1 MLMRLLKNL
10 LNIQLKEFNHPD
22 MELQF
27 YKYQGTGNDFI
38 ILDNRD
44 GKYNFLTDAAIE
56 TMCHRKFGIGA
67 DGLMLLENADGFDF
81 KMRYHNADGKEGSMC
96 GNGGRCLVKF
106 AHDHGITKDA
116 YHFIASDGPHDA
128 TIQENGL
135 VRLKMKDV
143 DNLSVSSESSVLNTG
158 SPHYIHWVT
167 DLDGYD
173 VYNQGKSIRYND
185 TYKQE
190 GINVNFVKKEEH
202 GIRVRTYER
211 GVEDET
217 LSCGT
222 GVTAAAIASS
232 AKMGQQH
239 INVQVEGGALAV
251 SFNRIAEKQFTD
263 IWLIGPAT
271 FVYSG
276 NYSSNV

>member
-1 MLMRLLKNL
+1 MQIPLLKIL
-10 LNIQLKEFNHPD
+10 LNILLKEFNHPV
-22 MELQF
+22 MEIQF
-27 YKYQGTGNDFI
+27 YKYQGTGNDFV

-44 GKYNFLTDAAIE
+44 GKYNSLTDSAIE

-106 AHDHGITKDA
+106 AHDHGIVKDA

-135 VRLKMKDV
+135 VKLKMKDV
-143 DNLSVSSESSVLNTG
+143 DNVSVSQESSVLNTG

-173 VYNQGKSIRYND
+173 VYNQGKNIRYNEV
-185 TYKQE
+185 YKAE
-190 GINVNFVKKEEH
+190 GINVNFVKKEEN

-232 AKMGQQH
+232 ETIGQQH

-251 SFNRIAEKQFTD
+251 SFNRIAEKHFTD
-263 IWLIGPAT
+263 VWLIGPAT
-271 FVYSG
+271 FVYKG
-276 NYSSNV
+276 NYAANV

>member
-1 MLMRLLKNL
+1 MQMQLLKIS
-10 LNIQLKEFNHPD
+10 LNIQLKEFNHPR
-22 MELQF
+22 MEIQF

-44 GKYNFLTDAAIE
+44 GKYNSLTDSAIAK
-56 TMCHRKFGIGA
+56 MCHRKFGIGA
-67 DGLMLLENADGFDF
+67 DGLMLLENEDGFDF

-106 AHDHGITKDA
+106 AHDHGIIKDA

-143 DNLSVSSESSVLNTG
+143 DNVSVSAESSVLNTG

-167 DLDGYD
+167 DLDGFD
-173 VYNQGKSIRYND
+173 VFNQGRSIRYND
-185 TYKQE
+185 VYKAE
-190 GINVNFVKKEEH
+190 GINVNFVKKEED

-232 AKMGQQH
+232 GTMGQQH
-239 INVQVEGGALAV
+239 INVQVEGGALSV
-251 SFNRIAEKQFTD
+251 SFNRIGENHFTD
-263 IWLIGPAT
+263 VWLIGPAT

-276 NYSSNV
+276 NYSANV

>member
-1 MLMRLLKNL
+1 MQMQLLKSL
-10 LNIQLKEFNHPD
+10 LNIQLKEFNHPS
-22 MELQF
+22 MEITF

-44 GKYNFLTDAAIE
+44 GKYNSLTDSAIAK
-56 TMCHRKFGIGA
+56 MCHRKFGIGA
-67 DGLMLLENADGFDF
+67 DGLMLLENAEGFDF

-106 AHDHGITKDA
+106 AHDHGIIKDA
-116 YHFIASDGPHDA
+116 YSFIASDGPHDA
-128 TIQENGL
+128 TIQKNGL
-135 VRLKMKDV
+135 VKLKMKDV
-143 DNLSVSSESSVLNTG
+143 DNVSVSAESSVLNTG

-167 DLDGYD
+167 DLDGFD
-173 VYNQGKSIRYND
+173 VFNQGRSIRYND
-185 TYKQE
+185 IYKAE

-232 AKMGQQH
+232 STMGEQH
-239 INVQVEGGALAV
+239 ITVLVEGGELAV
-251 SFNRIAEKQFTD
+251 SFNRLAENHFTD
-263 IWLIGPAT
+263 VWLIGPAT
-271 FVYSG
+271 FVYKG
-276 NYSSNV
+276 NYSTNV

>member
-1 MLMRLLKNL
+1 MD
-10 LNIQLKEFNHPD
+10 I
-22 MELQF
+22 QF

-44 GKYNFLTDAAIE
+44 GRYNQLSDEVIE
-56 TMCHRKFGIGA
+56 KMCHRKFGIGA
-67 DGLMLLENADGFDF
+67 DGLMLLENESGYDF
-81 KMRYHNADGKEGSMC
+81 KMKYHNADGKEGSMC
-96 GNGGRCLVKF
+96 GNGGRCLVQF
-106 AHDHGITKDA
+106 AHDHGIVKDA
-116 YHFIASDGPHDA
+116 YNFIATDGPHDA
-128 TIQENGL
+128 IIQKDGL

-143 DNLSVSSESSVLNTG
+143 DHVSVTADSSVLNTG

-185 TYKQE
+185 IYKQE
-190 GINVNFVKKEEH
+190 GINVNFVKKEAH

-232 AKMGQQH
+232 ANMGQQH

-251 SFNRIAEKQFTD
+251 SFNRVGEMHFTD
-263 IWLIGPAT
+263 VWLIGPAT

-276 NYSSNV
+276 NYSIHV

>member
-1 MLMRLLKNL
+1 MQIQLLKTL
-10 LNIQLKEFNHPD
+10 LNILLKEFNRPV
-22 MELQF
+22 MEIHF

-44 GKYNFLTDAAIE
+44 GKYNSLTDSAIE
-56 TMCHRKFGIGA
+56 IMCHRKFGIGA

-106 AHDHGITKDA
+106 AHDHGIVKDA

-143 DNLSVSSESSVLNTG
+143 DNVSVSHESSVLNTG

-173 VYNQGKSIRYND
+173 VYNQGKNIRYNEV
-185 TYKQE
+185 YKAE
-190 GINVNFVKKEEH
+190 GINVNFVKKEEN

-232 AKMGQQH
+232 ETIGQQH

-251 SFNRIAEKQFTD
+251 SFNRIAEKHFTD
-263 IWLIGPAT
+263 VWLIGPAT
-271 FVYSG
+271 FVYKG
-276 NYSSNV
+276 NYAANV

>member
-10 LNIQLKEFNHPD
+10 LNIPLKEFNRPA
-22 MELQF
+22 MEIHF

-44 GKYNFLTDAAIE
+44 GKYNSLTDSAIE

-67 DGLMLLENADGFDF
+67 DGLMLLENEDGFDF

-96 GNGGRCLVKF
+96 GNGGRCLVMF
-106 AHDHGITKDA
+106 AHDLGIIKNA

-143 DNLSVSSESSVLNTG
+143 DNISVSTESSVLNTG

-167 DLDGYD
+167 DLDGFD
-173 VYNQGKSIRYND
+173 VYNQGRNIRYNEV
-185 TYKQE
+185 YKSE
-190 GINVNFVKKEEH
+190 GINVNFVKKEEDS
-202 GIRVRTYER
+202 IRVRTYER

-232 AKMGQQH
+232 GTMGQQH
-239 INVQVEGGALAV
+239 IHVQVEGGTLAV
-251 SFNRIAEKQFTD
+251 SFNRIGEKHFTD
-263 IWLIGPAT
+263 VWLIGPAT

-276 NYSSNV
+276 NYSTNV

>member
-1 MLMRLLKNL
+1 MQMQLLKIS
-10 LNIQLKEFNHPD
+10 LNIQLKEFNHPR
-22 MELQF
+22 MEIQF

-44 GKYNFLTDAAIE
+44 GKYNSLTDSAIE

-106 AHDHGITKDA
+106 AHDHGIIKDA

-143 DNLSVSSESSVLNTG
+143 DNVSVSTESSVLNTG

-167 DLDGYD
+167 DLDGFD
-173 VYNQGKSIRYND
+173 VFNQGRNIRYND
-185 TYKQE
+185 VYKAE
-190 GINVNFVKKEEH
+190 GINVNFVKKEEN

-232 AKMGQQH
+232 GAMGQQH

-251 SFNRIAEKQFTD
+251 SFNRIAEKHFTD
-263 IWLIGPAT
+263 VWLIGPAT

-276 NYSSNV
+276 NYSANV